1 MVKLTVK
8 TLSNQIF
15 HVEVEATATIAQ
27 CKAAIEASKGADFTA
42 AAMKLIYAGKVLKDD
57 QTLEGCKFKESDF
70 LVCMMSKVKAKPKPA
85 PAPSPA
91 PAPAPAPMATS
102 APAPSPAPAPAP
114 TSTEATTT
122 APPSTPAPAPAPA
135 PSTDAET
142 TTQDDTMSEAVK
154 NLMDMGFPEDQVR
167 SCLRAAFNNPD
178 RAVEYLMNGIPA
190 GLQAPAAS
198 TPAAGGGNTEAA
210 TPARAPT
217 LDDLRNHPEFNQIKA
232 LVQQNPQA
240 LPEVLRQIGE
250 RQPQLL
256 EVIHNNREAFVKMMN
271 EPIEAPAPAPAGGAG
286 AGATGGGAGGL
297 AGMMAGGGAPDFQQ
311 LFSPENEAELA
322 QALNMSPDQMG
333 AITQM
338 LRSLPPEQ
346 LQAMMQN
353 MAGGGGMPGMPGMPG
368 AGGPGG
374 APPGAVTIPLSQEEM
389 ASVNRLVELG
399 FHRNEVIQVYLACD
413 KNEEVAANFL
423 FENGDTNMGMGG
435 GDDAGAG
442 GGDAGGAGGNGN
454 DDMYS

>member
-1 MVKLTVK
+1 M
-8 TLSNQIF
+8 
-15 HVEVEATATIAQ
+15 
-27 CKAAIEASKGADFTA
+27 
-42 AAMKLIYAGKVLKDD
+42 
-57 QTLEGCKFKESDF
+57 
-70 LVCMMSKVKAKPKPA
+70 
-85 PAPSPA
+85 
-91 PAPAPAPMATS
+91 
-102 APAPSPAPAPAP
+102 
-114 TSTEATTT
+114 
-122 APPSTPAPAPAPA
+122 STP
-135 PSTDAET
+135 
-142 TTQDDTMSEAVK
+142 QDDTMSEAVK

-190 GLQAPAAS
+190 NLQATANQAQ
-198 TPAAGGGNTEAA
+198 ANTEAA

-217 LDDLRNHPEFNQIKA
+217 LDDFRNHPEFNQIKA

-271 EPIEAPAPAPAGGAG
+271 EPIEAAAPAPAGGA
-286 AGATGGGAGGL
+286 GAGGL

-338 LRSLPPEQ
+338 LRSMPPEQ

-353 MAGGGGMPGMPGMPG
+353 MAGGGGGMPGMPGMGG
-368 AGGPGG
+368 AGGGGGG

-389 ASVNRLVELG
+389 ASVNRLTELG

-435 GDDAGAG
+435 DDAGAG
-442 GGDAGGAGGNGN
+442 GGAGGAGGNDN

>member
-1 MVKLTVK
+1 MKLTVK
-8 TLSNQIF
+8 TLSNELF
-15 HVEVEATATIAQ
+15 HVEVEASATIAQ
-27 CKAAIEASKGADFTA
+27 CKAAIETSKGENFAA

-70 LVCMMSKVKAKPKPA
+70 LVCMMKKGKKAPAPKPA
-85 PAPSPA
+85 ASPA
-91 PAPAPAPMATS
+91 PAPAPVSTP
-102 APAPSPAPAPAP
+102 APAPSLAPTPAPAPAP
-114 TSTEATTT
+114 ATSGTESAT
-122 APPSTPAPAPAPA
+122 PSTPAPAPATNTE
-135 PSTDAET
+135 SG
-142 TTQDDTMSEAVK
+142 TQQDESMSEAVK
-154 NLMDMGFPEDQVR
+154 NLMDMGFPEDQVK

-178 RAVEYLMNGIPA
+178 RAVEYLMNGIPP
-190 GLQAPAAS
+190 GLQAQATPTPATGGAGSTGAAS
-198 TPAAGGGNTEAA
+198 PT
-210 TPARAPT
+210 PT

-271 EPIEAPAPAPAGGAG
+271 EPIEAQPTPPAGQ
-286 AGATGGGAGGL
+286 GAGGL
-297 AGMMAGGGAPDFQQ
+297 AGMMGAGGTPDLQQ
-311 LFSPENEAELA
+311 LLSPENEADLA
-322 QALNMSPDQMG
+322 QALNMTPDQMG

-353 MAGGGGMPGMPGMPG
+353 MGGGGMPGMPPGMGG

-374 APPGAVTIPLSQEEM
+374 APPGAITIPLSEEEM
-389 ASVNRLVELG
+389 ASVNRLTELG
-399 FHRNEVIQVYLACD
+399 FHRNEVIQVFLACD

-423 FENGDTNMGMGG
+423 FENGGDVDMDGGMGG
-435 GDDAGAG
+435 GN
-442 GGDAGGAGGNGN
+442 AGGAGGDNN

>member
-1 MVKLTVK
+1 
-8 TLSNQIF
+8 
-15 HVEVEATATIAQ
+15 
-27 CKAAIEASKGADFTA
+27 
-42 AAMKLIYAGKVLKDD
+42 
-57 QTLEGCKFKESDF
+57 
-70 LVCMMSKVKAKPKPA
+70 
-85 PAPSPA
+85 
-91 PAPAPAPMATS
+91 
-102 APAPSPAPAPAP
+102 
-114 TSTEATTT
+114 
-122 APPSTPAPAPAPA
+122 
-135 PSTDAET
+135 
-142 TTQDDTMSEAVK
+142 MSEAVK

-190 GLQAPAAS
+190 QLQAQANAA
-198 TPAAGGGNTEAA
+198 PAGGAGNAEAA
-210 TPARAPT
+210 TTPARAPT

-271 EPIEAPAPAPAGGAG
+271 EPIEAAAPAPA
-286 AGATGGGAGGL
+286 GGAGGL
-297 AGMMAGGGAPDFQQ
+297 AGMMAGAGAGGTPDFQQ

-353 MAGGGGMPGMPGMPG
+353 MAGGGGGGMPSMPPGM
-368 AGGPGG
+368 GGGGGGG

-389 ASVNRLVELG
+389 ASVNRLTELG

-423 FENGDTNMGMGG
+423 FENGDTAMGMG

-442 GGDAGGAGGNGN
+442 GGAGGAGGNDN